1 MAHSVDDLRP
11 APRLTLDWAPE
22 KSAESLRAVFDFAM
36 DLSEEAANWYIRA
49 KNGKRFFARA
59 FRVLAILLGAA
70 GALLPT
76 LGEMLAD
83 EKGRSA
89 IPAGWTAILLGTVG
103 ALLLL
108 DRFFGFSTGW
118 MRYMATELHIRQI
131 AQEFQLA
138 WEAERALWRGSE
150 PTREQVVQ
158 MLARCKDF
166 VLQVNGIVREET
178 SVWTRE
184 FESAIRQ
191 IDDATKARPAVREAT
206 TLKLTSAGGDA
217 AQASHVTRS

>member
-11 APRLTLDWAPE
+11 APRLTLDWTPE
-22 KSAESLRAVFDFAM
+22 RSAESLREVFDYAM
-36 DLSEEAANWYIRA
+36 NLSEEAVNWYIRA
-49 KNGKRFFARA
+49 KNGKRYFARA

-70 GALLPT
+70 GALLPII
-76 LGEMLAD
+76 GEMLAD

-118 MRYMATELHIRQI
+118 MRYMTTELHIRQI
-131 AQEFQLA
+131 AQEFQLD
-138 WEAERALWRGSE
+138 WETERALWQGSA
-150 PTREQVVQ
+150 PTGEQVVQ
-158 MLARCKDF
+158 MLARCKAF
-166 VLQVNGIVREET
+166 VTQVNGIVREET
-178 SVWTRE
+178 NAWARE

-191 IDDATKARPAVREAT
+191 LDDAAKDRPAVRDAT
-206 TLKLTSAGGDA
+206 TLKLTTAGGDS
-217 AQASHVTRS
+217 AQAAHVTRS